1 MPHMVD
7 ETSCPMRSCNK
18 CDKYRKESEKYKRK
32 YEIAK
37 SGLTKE
43 ERNILIG
50 LISNE
55 QLKNLIIKD
64 RYNTDEYIL
73 LEQLKAKIRS
83 V

>member
-1 MPHMVD
+1 MSHMVD
-7 ETSCPMRSCNK
+7 ETSCPMRSCNL
-18 CDKYRKESEKYKRK
+18 CDKYRKESEKYQRK

-43 ERNILIG
+43 ERYLLIE

-55 QLKNLIIKD
+55 QLKHMIANDKYD
-64 RYNTDEYIL
+64 TDKYIS
-73 LEQLKAKIRS
+73 LEQLKAKVRI

>member
-1 MPHMVD
+1 MVD
-7 ETSCPMRSCNK
+7 ETSCPMRSCNL
-18 CDKYRKESEKYKRK
+18 CDKYRKESEKYQRK

-43 ERNILIG
+43 ERYLLIE

-55 QLKNLIIKD
+55 QLKHMIANDKYD
-64 RYNTDEYIL
+64 TDKYIL
-73 LEQLKAKIRS
+73 LEQLKAKVRI